1 MNFFLSLFSFLRSPL
16 EGEQVRASDSVAR
29 TVGGNSSCCL
39 IPHQFLTPLSLKIDS
54 PSRGELK
61 PVVGGLNDC

>member
-1 MNFFLSLFSFLRSPL
+1 MNFFLSLFSFFRSPL

-29 TVGGNSSCCL
+29 TVGGNSSCL
-39 IPHQFLTPLSLKIDS
+39 TPHQFLTPSSLKIDS

-61 PVVGGLNDC
+61 PVVGG